1 MKKLIS
7 VLLLFSLLFPPCLA
21 AQQASSLGEE
31 IMSDLL
37 DLNLQIESLQQQLE
51 ALEQNSITREQLLDE
66 LEENSIEKEQ
76 LLNDLEENRLKRE
89 ALLQQLS
96 QLVDQQAEAYRAS
109 LRKWKFLTISLG
121 ILSAGLA
128 GIAIYQGASK

>member
-7 VLLLFSLLFPPCLA
+7 VLLLFSLLSPSFLA

-31 IMSDLL
+31 ILADLL
-37 DLNLQIESLQQQLE
+37 NLNIQIENLQQQLE
-51 ALEQNSITREQLLDE
+51 ALEQNSIAREQLLDE
-66 LEENSIEKEQ
+66 LEGNSIEKEK
-76 LLNDLEENRLKRE
+76 LLDELEGNRLKRE

-96 QLVDQQAEAYRAS
+96 QLVDQQAVAYRSS

-121 ILSAGLA
+121 ILSAALG

>member
-7 VLLLFSLLFPPCLA
+7 VLLLFSLLCPSFLA
-21 AQQASSLGEE
+21 AQQASLLGEE
-31 IMSDLL
+31 ILSDLL

-51 ALEQNSITREQLLDE
+51 ALERNSIMREQLLNE
-66 LEENSIEKEQ
+66 LES
-76 LLNDLEENRLKRE
+76 NRQRRE

-109 LRKWKFLTISLG
+109 LRKWKFLTILFGS
-121 ILSAGLA
+121 LSAALG
-128 GIAIYQGASK
+128 GIAIYQGVTK

>member
-7 VLLLFSLLFPPCLA
+7 VLLLCSLLSPSFLA

-31 IMSDLL
+31 ILADLL
-37 DLNLQIESLQQQLE
+37 NLNIQIENLQQQLE
-51 ALEQNSITREQLLDE
+51 ALEQNSITREQLM
-66 LEENSIEKEQ
+66 
-76 LLNDLEENRLKRE
+76 NDLEENRLKRE

-96 QLVDQQAEAYRAS
+96 ELVDQQAADYRAS

-121 ILSAGLA
+121 ILSAALG
-128 GIAIYQGASK
+128 GIAIYQGAGK

>member
-7 VLLLFSLLFPPCLA
+7 LLLLFSLLSPSFLA
-21 AQQASSLGEE
+21 AQQASLLGEE
-31 IMSDLL
+31 ILSDLL
-37 DLNLQIESLQQQLE
+37 VLNLQIESLQQQLE

-66 LEENSIEKEQ
+66 LEG
-76 LLNDLEENRLKRE
+76 NRLKRE
-89 ALLQQLS
+89 TLLQQLS
-96 QLVDQQAEAYRAS
+96 QLVDQQAAGYRAS
-109 LRKWKFLTISLG
+109 LRKWKFLTVSLG

>member
-1 MKKLIS
+1 MKKSIS

-31 IMSDLL
+31 ILADLL

-51 ALEQNSITREQLLDE
+51 ALEQNSIAREQLL
-66 LEENSIEKEQ
+66 KE
-76 LLNDLEENRLKRE
+76 LEENRLKRE

-109 LRKWKFLTISLG
+109 LRRWRFLTILFGS
-121 ILSAGLA
+121 LSAALT
-128 GIAIYQGASK
+128 GIVVWQGVSK

>member
-21 AQQASSLGEE
+21 AQQASLLGEE
-31 IMSDLL
+31 IMSNLL

-51 ALEQNSITREQLLDE
+51 ALEQNSIAREQLLNE
-66 LEENSIEKEQ
+66 LES
-76 LLNDLEENRLKRE
+76 NRQRRE
-89 ALLQQLS
+89 TLLQQLS
-96 QLVDQQAEAYRAS
+96 QLVDQQAAAYRAS
-109 LRKWKFLTISLG
+109 LRRWRFLTILFGS
-121 ILSAGLA
+121 LSAGLA